1 MLSES
6 IEKSLND
13 QILLEANASMK
24 YLAMAS
30 WADVTGYNGIAGF
43 FYNQSNEEREH
54 MLKLVRFVNERG
66 GRAIIPTLEAPTPI
80 YKSIQDLFSTFLESE
95 EAVTENINK
104 IVFQTLDEKN
114 YTVHNFLQWYI
125 SEQAEEEA
133 LARTI
138 MDKLDIIG
146 NDKTGIYI
154 FDKDIES
161 IAAETEMIPDNN

>member
-6 IEKSLND
+6 IEKSLNE

-43 FYNQSNEEREH
+43 FYSQSNEEREH
-54 MLKLVRFVNERG
+54 MLKLIRFVNERG
-66 GRAIIPTLEAPTPI
+66 GRAIIPTLEAPAPT
-80 YKSIQDLFSTFLESE
+80 YTSIQDLFSTFLESE

-161 IAAETEMIPDNN
+161 IVAETEMLPEGK